1 MSELLKIERRQL
13 LQHALLLVGATAA
26 GTLSPE
32 ALARAAAAPARY
44 LSKPRFALLGAV
56 ADTIVPATDT
66 PGALAAH
73 VPERLDA
80 LLRGWAAPATR
91 TEIEGALDRI
101 DAAAKAQK
109 GKAFAALSAADRE
122 AVLRP
127 HDAAALKSAPPPPGS
142 PKPHPFANMSF
153 MVDQGYYRIKDLV
166 LALYYY
172 SAEAT
177 ATELAYV
184 HNPGTYRPSIKLTAA
199 SRPELGTGTF

>member
-1 MSELLKIERRQL
+1 MPELLKIERRQL
-13 LQHALLLVGATAA
+13 LQHALLLVGATAT

-44 LSKPRFALLGAV
+44 LSRPRFALLGAV

-80 LLRGWAAPATR
+80 LLRGWASPATR
-91 TEIEGALDRI
+91 SQIEGALDRI
-101 DAAAKAQK
+101 DAAARAQK
-109 GKAFAALSAADRE
+109 GKAFASLSAADRE

-127 HDAAALKSAPPPPGS
+127 HDAAALKPAPPPPGA
-142 PKPHPFANMSF
+142 PKSHPFATMTY
-153 MVDQGYYRIKDLV
+153 VADQGYFRIKDLV
-166 LALYYY
+166 LTLYYY

-177 ATELAYV
+177 ASELAYV
-184 HNPGTYRPSIKLTAA
+184 HVPGAYLPSIKLTAA
-199 SRPELGTGTF
+199 SRPELGTGPF